1 MVNGRGASIAVN
13 WAEEELGQGLG
24 KMEEGLEK
32 VLARRIDA
40 GCSDEGDRWEEG
52 RNELC
57 SAPFEQRMNKEMR
70 ERVRTGWVK
79 GECSA

>member
-1 MVNGRGASIAVN
+1 MVNGRGASIAVD

-40 GCSDEGDRWEEG
+40 GCSDEGDRWGG
-52 RNELC
+52 RGGTS
-57 SAPFEQRMNKEMR
+57 SARLRSSR
-70 ERVRTGWVK
+70 E
-79 GECSA
+79 